1 MATVVILGA
10 GMMGHGLAYDLT
22 RFGELETLTI
32 ADISYSAAQKLAE
45 KVGGPAI
52 AAKFDARDR
61 QQLCDLASNHKIVIS
76 ALPYHFNY
84 TIAET
89 CAETGV
95 NMVDLGG
102 NVSTVRRQLT
112 LDAEAKAKHIT
123 IIPDLG
129 LAPGMMTIL
138 TMGICKQFSEL
149 DIVKIR
155 VGGLPQTK
163 IAPFD
168 YQLTFSPEG
177 LINEYREPCIAL
189 HNFRR
194 TTKDPLTELETITF
208 PPPFGELEAFTTSG
222 GTSTLPI
229 TLECKVRELD
239 YKTIRYPGHCEK
251 MRILMSMGLFD
262 EESVEIEG
270 QRIRPRDVLSKLL
283 YKKLPKNQPD
293 VVLAR
298 TSVTGRKNNGDYCTI
313 ENQIID
319 YFDEETTLTAM
330 MRTTAFPTSIIA
342 LMIINGQITAKGAVS
357 AEIAVDAR
365 ELKKELKKRNILVE
379 EIISHGD

>member
-1 MATVVILGA
+1 MTTVVILGA

-22 RFGELETLTI
+22 RFGELKTLTI
-32 ADISYSAAQKLAE
+32 ADISHNAAHTLAE
-45 KVGGPAI
+45 KVGGPAVT
-52 AAKFDARDR
+52 AKFDAQDR
-61 QQLCDLASNHKIVIS
+61 QQLFELASNHKVVIS

-84 TIAET
+84 MIAET
-89 CAETGV
+89 CAETGA

-102 NVSTVRRQLT
+102 NARIVRQQLT
-112 LDAEAKAKHIT
+112 LDAEAKAKGIT

-138 TMGICKQFSEL
+138 TMGICSQFSE
-149 DIVKIR
+149 INTVKIR

-177 LINEYREPCIAL
+177 LINEYREPCMAL
-189 HNFRR
+189 HNSRR
-194 TTKDPLTELETITF
+194 TTKAPLTELETITF
-208 PPPFGELEAFTTSG
+208 PPPFGDLEAFTTSG

-229 TLECKVRELD
+229 TLEGKVRELD

-251 MRILMSMGLFD
+251 MRILMNMGLFD
-262 EESVEIEG
+262 EEPVEIEG
-270 QRIRPRDVLSKLL
+270 QKIRPRDVLSKLL
-283 YKKLPKNQPD
+283 YKQLPINQPD
-293 VVLAR
+293 VVLAK

-319 YFDEETTLTAM
+319 YFDEEAKLTAM
-330 MRTTAFPTSIIA
+330 MRTTAFPTSIVA
-342 LMIINGQITAKGAVS
+342 LMIINGQINAKGALP
-357 AEIAVDAR
+357 AEIAVDAK
-365 ELKKELKKRNILVE
+365 ELKKELKKRDIVVE
-379 EIISHGD
+379 EIIRHGD

>member
-1 MATVVILGA
+1 MATAVILGA
-10 GMMGHGLAYDLT
+10 GMMAHGLAYDLT
-22 RFGELETLTI
+22 RFGRLETLTI
-32 ADISYSAAQKLAE
+32 ADISDNAAQTLAE
-45 KVGGPAI
+45 KVRGPAI
-52 AAKFDARDR
+52 ATKFDAQDR
-61 QQLCDLASNHKIVIS
+61 QQLYDLASNHEIVIS

-84 TIAET
+84 TIAEI
-89 CAETGV
+89 CAETGAH
-95 NMVDLGG
+95 MVDLGG
-102 NVSTVRRQLT
+102 NSRIVQQQLA
-112 LDAEAKAKHIT
+112 LDAEAKAKGGT

-129 LAPGMMTIL
+129 LAPGMMTVL
-138 TMGICKQFSEL
+138 TMDICRHFSEI
-149 DIVKIR
+149 DTVKIR

-163 IAPFD
+163 KAPFD

-177 LINEYREPCIAL
+177 LINEYREPCMSL

-194 TTKDPLTELETITF
+194 TMKEPLTELETIVF

-229 TLECKVRELD
+229 TLEGKARELD

-262 EESVEIEG
+262 EEPVEIQGEK
-270 QRIRPRDVLSKLL
+270 IRPRDILSQLL

-298 TSVTGRKNNGDYCTI
+298 TSVTGRKESGDSCTI

-319 YFDEETTLTAM
+319 YFDEETQLTAM

-342 LMIINGQITAKGAVS
+342 LMILNGQINVKGAVP
-357 AEIAVDAR
+357 AEIAVDA
-365 ELKKELKKRNILVE
+365 EKLKKELKKRDILVE
-379 EIISHGD
+379 EIIRHGD